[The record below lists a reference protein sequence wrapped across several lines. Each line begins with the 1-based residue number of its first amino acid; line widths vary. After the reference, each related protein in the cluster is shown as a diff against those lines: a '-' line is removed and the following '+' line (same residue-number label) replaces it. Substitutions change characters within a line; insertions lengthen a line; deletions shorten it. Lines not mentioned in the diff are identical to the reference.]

1 MRRIRSFAVVAAA
14 TSAITFAGVGTA
26 TADTTATNGGLA
38 SATFLSYGDVI
49 TVTHYNYDPDMP
61 WPESWAEWYTDYG
74 REDSC
79 GPTRGSITCRPNVAE
94 NRYIY
99 IRVCTD
105 ASLINP
111 PTCGAY
117 KRSSTS

>member
-14 TSAITFAGVGTA
+14 TSAITFAEVGTA

-38 SATFLSYGDVI
+38 SATFLSYGV
-49 TVTHYNYDPDMP
+49 
-61 WPESWAEWYTDYG
+61 
-74 REDSC
+74 
-79 GPTRGSITCRPNVAE
+79 SITCRPNVAE

-99 IRVCTD
+99 IRVCTYN
-105 ASLINP
+105 SFINP
-111 PTCGAY
+111 PVCGAY